1 MIRHLVVLLSL
12 AVFAVSC
19 DSSKP
24 SISPSTP
31 TAVLGDD
38 EITFKEA
45 ESHAGISIIVWSTK
59 ITNNLALSR
68 AYAVRVEFFDR
79 SGNSL
84 FTDSNTSVLAPGET
98 KTVTGRKAIPT
109 ETSAKIMSAKAHGE
123 TL

>member
-19 DSSKP
+19 DNSKP
-24 SISPSTP
+24 SISPGTP
-31 TAVLGDD
+31 KEVLGDN
-38 EITFKEA
+38 EITFKEV
-45 ESHAGISIIVWSTK
+45 ESHAGLSVIVWSTK
-59 ITNNLALSR
+59 ITNDLALSR
-68 AYAVRVEFFDR
+68 AYAVRIEFFDR

-98 KTVTGRKAIPT
+98 KTVTGKKAIPS
-109 ETSAKIMSAKAHGE
+109 ETSAKIMSAKARGE